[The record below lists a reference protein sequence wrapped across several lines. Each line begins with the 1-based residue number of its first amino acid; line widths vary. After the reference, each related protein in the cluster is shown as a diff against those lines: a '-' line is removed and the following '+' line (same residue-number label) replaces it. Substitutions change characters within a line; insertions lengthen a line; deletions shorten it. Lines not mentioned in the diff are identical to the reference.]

1 MPELAEGNSA
11 GAGYVAEMLHLRGDL
26 HTNQA
31 QRLCSVYAWRR
42 CAGPVGGD
50 ADDDLGPEL
59 TGPAGEV
66 TTVDID
72 P

>member
-1 MPELAEGNSA
+1 MRQKCCISA
-11 GAGYVAEMLHLRGDL
+11 DDL

-42 CAGPVGGD
+42 CGGPFDGD

-59 TGPAGEV
+59 TGPAGRG
-66 TTVDID
+66 DHG
-72 P
+72 